1 MIKKI
6 GLFCSVGS
14 AICTIL
20 GLFVKD
26 NSIKGV
32 SNEF

>member
-6 GLFCSVGS
+6 GLLCSVGS

-26 NSIKGV
+26 QESHTDSI
-32 SNEF
+32 N